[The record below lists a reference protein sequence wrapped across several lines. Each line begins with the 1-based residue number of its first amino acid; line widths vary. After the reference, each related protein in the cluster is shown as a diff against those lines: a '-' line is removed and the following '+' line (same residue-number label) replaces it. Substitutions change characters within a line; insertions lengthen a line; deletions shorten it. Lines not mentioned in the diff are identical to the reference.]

1 MERDIVLTV
10 DQSRFEGICMF
21 LLCQTG
27 KLDKNF
33 RVSRAKKVA
42 CARVLEFGARQ
53 QTKLLVLYNFTCN
66 EMQNIIQLARQI
78 HIIIRHS

>member
-1 MERDIVLTV
+1 
-10 DQSRFEGICMF
+10 MF

-42 CARVLEFGARQ
+42 YARVLEFGLRQ
-53 QTKLLVLYNFTCN
+53 QTKLLAL
-66 EMQNIIQLARQI
+66 
-78 HIIIRHS
+78 